1 VGVEGREAPPAPAV
15 TLRAAALALAGPS
28 VPDGPGRRIRRAVDA
43 SLSRA
48 GVRDGDREDV
58 RQEVAVAL
66 LSSRATDQLQ
76 PLDLVCAR
84 VAVIARNKAVD
95 HHRRQARAR
104 PTGSVDELP
113 ERPVPAPTGLGAG
126 LTPAEAAA
134 HRRGVRLALGRLL
147 AALPERER
155 QAVLVHAAGGGHADT
170 GLARSTYHRL
180 LARSHARLAAG
191 LQGKLAGILGLPAAV
206 GRLALRTAA
215 EPVAQ
220 LTAAGGGAAVVTTA
234 VLVLAT
240 GPGPH
245 HPPPAPAR
253 GGPAVAVP
261 RPLPRPALRPA
272 VRPVRHASPPRP
284 RPARRVA
291 QPVPRPVAAAPV
303 APRVVTHR
311 AAAPSA
317 LCTFDPASYYCRR

>member
-1 VGVEGREAPPAPAV
+1 
-15 TLRAAALALAGPS
+15 
-28 VPDGPGRRIRRAVDA
+28 
-43 SLSRA
+43 
-48 GVRDGDREDV
+48 
-58 RQEVAVAL
+58 
-66 LSSRATDQLQ
+66 
-76 PLDLVCAR
+76 
-84 VAVIARNKAVD
+84 
-95 HHRRQARAR
+95 
-104 PTGSVDELP
+104 
-113 ERPVPAPTGLGAG
+113 VPAPTGLGAG

-191 LQGKLAGILGLPAAV
+191 LQGKLAGILGLPAALA
-206 GRLALRTAA
+206 RLAVQTAA

-220 LTAAGGGAAVVTTA
+220 VTAAGGGAAVVTTA

-240 GPGPH
+240 APGPH
-245 HPPPAPAR
+245 HPPPPPAR

-272 VRPVRHASPPRP
+272 VRPVRHASPSRPRP
-284 RPARRVA
+284 RPARRVV
-291 QPVPRPVAAAPV
+291 QPAPRPVAAAPV
-303 APRVVTHR
+303 ASRVVTHR
-311 AAAPSA
+311 AAVPSA